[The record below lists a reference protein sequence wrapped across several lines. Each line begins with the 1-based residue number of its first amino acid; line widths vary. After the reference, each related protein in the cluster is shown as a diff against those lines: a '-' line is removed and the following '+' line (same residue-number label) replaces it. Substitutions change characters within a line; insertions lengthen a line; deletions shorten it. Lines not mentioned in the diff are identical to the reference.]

1 MILLQFTTP
10 GFCLA
15 NTINGSEYCKQGNR
29 VFYHSGCSNKFGQL
43 NVIFISIYMVIYSV
57 GLGTVPWVVSV
68 EQFPT
73 EFRPLGGA
81 IGSLINWIGAF
92 LVRKFSKKIGDIAM
106 VSISGIMSI
115 LLVGVT
121 HFFIPHTDGVRLEDI
136 PQLLQEPAHQQEGQ
150 QEVELIRI
158 AEEEMPLNLPDNEED
173 MLLSHGTE
181 IERTLEDLHRRVP
194 QQRWTI

>member
-1 MILLQFTTP
+1 MILFQYTTP

-15 NTINGSEYCKQGNR
+15 NTINGSEYCEQGSR
-29 VFYHSGCSNKFGQL
+29 IFYHSSCANQYGPL
-43 NVIFISIYMVIYSV
+43 NVIFISIYMLVYGL
-57 GLGTVPWVVSV
+57 GLGTIPWVVSV

-92 LVRKFSKKIGDIAM
+92 LVRKFSKSIGDLAM
-106 VSISGIMSI
+106 VSTSGIMAI

-121 HFFIPHTDGVRLEDI
+121 HFFLPHTDGVRLEDI
-136 PQLLQEPAHQQEGQ
+136 PQLLYQPVHQQEGQ
-150 QEVELIRI
+150 QEVELIHI
-158 AEEEMPLNLPDNEED
+158 TEEEMPLNLPDNEED
-173 MLLSHGTE
+173 MLLSHGAE
-181 IERTLEDLHRRVP
+181 IERNFHRRVP